1 MADAVRGNFVSDPD
15 LNFLR
20 WLNLKLQKQNLDVLD
35 DVDEDLFGSILED
48 FE

>member
-1 MADAVRGNFVSDPD
+1 MARSSASNFVNDPD
-15 LNFLR
+15 LNFFKMAQSQATKTNILE
-20 WLNLKLQKQNLDVLD
+20 